1 MNHNDKVQLGGWA
14 DLRDTAL
21 PLRLSVFV
29 QEQGVAESLE
39 QDADD
44 AVATHAVVLAP
55 DGTAVATGRVVLLNP
70 STAKIGRLAVAKRHR
85 LHGLGRRVLRALI
98 DQARTT
104 GVQTVSLHAQCDA
117 CAFYQSEG
125 FGVVGEPFMEAGI
138 EHVLMT
144 KQV

>member
-1 MNHNDKVQLGGWA
+1 MNDNDEVQLGSWA
-14 DLRDTAL
+14 DLKDVAL

-29 QEQGVAESLE
+29 QEQGVAEALE

-44 AVATHAVVLAP
+44 AVATHAVVLTP
-55 DGTAVATGRVVLLNP
+55 EGTAVATGRVVLLDP
-70 STAKIGRLAVAKRHR
+70 TTAKIGRLAVAKCHR

-98 DQARTT
+98 DKARAT
-104 GVQTVSLHAQCDA
+104 GVQIMCLHAQCDA